1 MTDAKNFIA
10 KRAAKELKDGAV
22 VNLGIGL
29 PTLIANYIPDDV
41 HITLHSENGFVG
53 IGPYPSPDKVDRH
66 LVNAGGVPVTATKDA
81 AFFDSAT
88 SFGIARGGHLDVT
101 FLGALQ
107 VDTHKNLSN
116 WIVPGGKITG
126 MGGAMDLV
134 VGAKKVIVCTL
145 QTNGGKS
152 KLVSDCTLPLTAVG
166 IVDKVI
172 TEMGVFEFDEKGFVL
187 TEYNDEF
194 TIDEI
199 KQATDAP
206 LEISK
211 NLKKM

>member
-172 TEMGVFEFDEKGFVL
+172 TEMGVFEFNAKGFVL

-199 KQATDAP
+199 KQATDAT

>member
-53 IGPYPSPDKVDRH
+53 IGPYPSSDKVDRH

-172 TEMGVFEFDEKGFVL
+172 TEMGVFEFNEKGFVL
-187 TEYNDEF
+187 SEYNDEF

-199 KQATDAP
+199 KQATYAP